1 MFSTTLAAASVAARV
16 VLAQPTETGSISSGH
31 RIAITICGNCHEVP
45 GSSRKTAIG
54 PKLEDIANRPSTTA
68 LSLKEFL
75 GSRHKKRMPNFLIS
89 RADTEDVIAIF
100 SASNRPRMPD
110 YLGKRL
116 SEQRLSVF
124 PQSMDDFT
132 CGNCFRQTGRLTG
145 PGLNSLYVI
154 LLNRGIAHGLG

>member
-1 MFSTTLAAASVAARV
+1 MFSTTFAAASVAARV

-54 PKLEDIANRPSTTA
+54 PKLEDIANLPITTA

-75 GSRHKKRMPNFLIS
+75 GSRHKTRMPNFLLS
-89 RADTEDVIAIF
+89 RADTEDVI
-100 SASNRPRMPD
+100 ASNRPRMPD

-132 CGNCFRQTGRLTG
+132 CRNCFRQTGRLTG
-145 PGLNSLYVI
+145 PGLNSPYIV
-154 LLNRGIAHGLG
+154 LLRCGISHGLS